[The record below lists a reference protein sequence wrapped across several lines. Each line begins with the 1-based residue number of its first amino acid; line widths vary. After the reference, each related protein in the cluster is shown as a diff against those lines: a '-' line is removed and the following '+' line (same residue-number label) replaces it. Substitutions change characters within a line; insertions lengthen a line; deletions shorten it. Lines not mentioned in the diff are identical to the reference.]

1 MKKTLY
7 VLLLLL
13 FMAATHSFAQCGL
26 DIMVVNDQS
35 GSVDATENVQARDFI
50 LQLAQSHALGNA
62 NTQNRIAVSEFDQFY
77 YQYSFPTAGL
87 NYTTSMADIVA
98 YKNAARNYYGGTNV
112 TNAIQHGYQDMS
124 ITPVAGRTARQV
136 LLIITDASAN
146 QASTGLIDYANAVQ
160 QAGGVVAVIAVG
172 DAAGITYLG
181 IAATPGL
188 YYSAPD
194 YTTLVNNATTTINSL
209 LTNAC
214 TATSA
219 TWDLS
224 VTVDAFDCSNNTVH
238 YSIKNNGVS
247 DYSGPVQTAFYNAS
261 PMAGGASLLALD
273 AHAAQNIAS
282 GASQSY
288 TFTNSGF
295 QNEYNVAAVVNLD
308 TANGHAITPLPYY
321 LRPRLIDTLEQN
333 PFNNLSAVVA
343 GSSCPSGAQLT
354 VTNKSMAVTCDRKII
369 YQVQVTNAGSAVA
382 NNVVPQLIAGD
393 TNLVLVSSTND
404 ATATADTT
412 ASMTNPGAD
421 VSTTGYDGYS
431 KVLIG
436 SGAAIVAYTS
446 AAGATFDYVNT
457 ILGYMANGVFSFPP
471 VSAGSGV
478 PYGATILSAKLTAKV
493 GGPGN
498 GLPSYI
504 GGIKMTTAGQWDNT
518 TNHPGDA
525 WAAHHTGATTPITS
539 ASAMALQTV
548 DVTSVAQELV
558 NQTGWTNNSELA
570 FFWHG
575 SKNLSTTTTVPV
587 STLSI
592 KYKPAP
598 NIAPGQTV
606 TYTYVFQDTLSTPT
620 VANTFNASVI
630 VTTTTP
636 GTLILPDTGFTLGAL
651 TGLYGYNGSL
661 AAHTADNVILPVTT
675 GCTQTPQAITTNVS
689 ITPGSICAGPGTYVT
704 ATVTINNPNT
714 QPAPAGITLYNL
726 IQNLNLTGTGAVF
739 AGEPYHLTNGLQLAQ
754 PALLDPSYPNVA
766 YALSGKSGLQQLPL
780 QQLPSGASTFQI
792 DIAAGSANFNMASF
806 VSGIAP
812 VYNAGGS
819 SDTAQ
824 DATGVTVNAAPV
836 ITWVCPSAIAA
847 GNTISL
853 NATTTNAATVSLT
866 SASAGTITNAGS
878 VAAPTAVYTPTPA
891 DVANGYTAISIT
903 ALSAAGCDASYN
915 CQVPITGVSYDYGDA
930 PLAYDL
936 GDSTVSIAAGTTVAT
951 GLSLG
956 AIAPGTEAAAKAS
969 ANADGDGSE
978 EDGLIATTPTVG
990 PGSVTYQV
998 TATNSTASPA
1008 YISGF
1013 LDYNNTGDFNATG
1026 KRSTRILVPANS
1038 GSAIY
1043 NVVFTGSQSN
1053 YTTPSGY
1060 LRLRLSSD
1068 SVAVSYPFGASPQ
1081 GEVEDYLVTIIAPL
1095 AVNLTSFGAGA
1106 KNCDA
1111 QLYWKVAGGDL
1122 TQFVVERSGADNKFY
1137 PVATLPYKKEQQ
1149 AYTCSDPQP
1158 GAARWYYRLRMTEAD
1173 GHTSYSA
1180 IAPVNLSN
1188 CGAAADAVSIY
1199 PNPATGNVTVSCLA
1213 TITKLEIVSL
1223 TGQVLYEYTPAAAVN
1238 RQQIPLHSL
1247 SSGIYLIKTTNGNG
1261 VTDIQK
1267 LIKE

>member
-35 GSVDATENVQARDFI
+35 GSVDATENIQARDFI
-50 LQLAQSHALGNA
+50 VKLAQAHALGNA

-77 YQYSFPTAGL
+77 YPYNFPAAGL
-87 NYTTSMADIVA
+87 NYTTSMADILA
-98 YKNAARNYYGGTNV
+98 YKNAQRNYYGLTNV
-112 TNAIQHGYQDMS
+112 ANALQHGYQD
-124 ITPVAGRTARQV
+124 INQTPVAGRNVRKV
-136 LLIITDASAN
+136 LLIMTDASTS
-146 QASTGLIDYANAVQ
+146 QASASLIDYANAVKR
-160 QAGGVVAVIAVG
+160 AGGVVAVIAI
-172 DAAGITYLG
+172 DAATSIPYLST
-181 IAATPGL
+181 AATPGL
-188 YYSAPD
+188 YYAASD
-194 YTTLVNNATTTINSL
+194 YATLSNNATATINSL
-209 LTNAC
+209 LATAC
-214 TATSA
+214 TTSA
-219 TWDLS
+219 VAWDLS
-224 VTVDAFDCSNNTVH
+224 VRIDAFDCSNNTVN
-238 YSIKNNGVS
+238 YTVTNNGNGA
-247 DYSGPVQTAFYNAS
+247 YSGPIQTVFYTGSPAGNAG
-261 PMAGGASLLALD
+261 MLAVD
-273 AHAAQNIAS
+273 AHATQNIPA
-282 GASQSY
+282 GGSQSFS
-288 TFTNSGF
+288 FTNIGF
-295 QNEYNVAAVVNLD
+295 QSQNNVVATVNLD
-308 TANGHAITPLPYY
+308 TSDGHALTPLPYD
-321 LRPRLIDTLEQN
+321 LKSRLIDSAEQN
-333 PFNNLSAVVA
+333 PYNNVSLVA
-343 GSSCPSGAQLT
+343 TGANCPSGASLM
-354 VTNKSMAVTCDRKII
+354 VTNKAMAVSCDRKVI
-369 YQVQVTNAGSAVA
+369 YQVQITNTGNAAA
-382 NNVVPQLIAGD
+382 NNVVPQIITGD
-393 TNLVLVSSTND
+393 TNLVLVSSAND
-404 ATATADTT
+404 ATGATPQT
-412 ASMTNPGAD
+412 ASMANPGTD
-421 VSTTGYDGYS
+421 ISTQGYDGYAS
-431 KVLIG
+431 VVSG
-436 SGAAIVAYTS
+436 TGAAQVDYTS
-446 AAGATFDYVNT
+446 ARGATFNYTT
-457 ILGYMANGVFSFPP
+457 ITIGYTANGVFSFPP
-471 VSAGSGV
+471 VTAGSGV

-493 GGPGN
+493 GGPSAS
-498 GLPSYI
+498 LPSYI
-504 GGIKMTTAGQWDNT
+504 GGIKITNAGSWDNAT
-518 TNHPGDA
+518 SHPGDA
-525 WAAHHTGATTPITS
+525 WAAHHTGATTPVTG
-539 ASAMALQTV
+539 ANATFLQTLN
-548 DVTSVAQELV
+548 VTAIAQELV
-558 NQTGWTNNSELA
+558 NQTGWSNNAEMA

-575 SKNLSTTTTVPV
+575 SKNLNSTSPPPV
-587 STLSI
+587 ATLSVS
-592 KYKPAP
+592 YLPAP

-620 VANTFNASVI
+620 VADSFDASVI

-636 GTLILPDTGFTLGAL
+636 GTLILPDTGFTIGTLA
-651 TGLYGYNGSL
+651 GLYGYNGTL
-661 AAHTADNVILPVTT
+661 AAHTSDNVIMPAAT
-675 GCTQTPQAITTNVS
+675 GCTQTPQAVTTSVS
-689 ITPGSICAGPGTYVT
+689 ITPSSICAGPGTYVT

-780 QQLPSGASTFQI
+780 QQLPSGVSTFQI
-792 DIAAGSANFNMASF
+792 DIAAGSASFNMASF

-847 GNTISL
+847 GNTITL

-866 SASAGTITNAGS
+866 SASAGAITNAGS

-891 DVANGYTAISIT
+891 DVANGHTAISIT

-1026 KRSTRILVPANS
+1026 KRSARILVPANS

-1043 NVVFTGSQSN
+1043 NIVFTGSQSN

-1081 GEVEDYLVTIIAPL
+1081 GEVEDYLVTIMAPL
-1095 AVNLTSFGAGA
+1095 AVNLTSFAASA

-1188 CGAAADAVSIY
+1188 CGAASDAVSVY

-1213 TITKLEIVSL
+1213 AITKLEIVSL
-1223 TGQVLYEYTPAAAVN
+1223 TGQVLYESTPAAAVN
-1238 RQQIPLHSL
+1238 RQQISLHQL